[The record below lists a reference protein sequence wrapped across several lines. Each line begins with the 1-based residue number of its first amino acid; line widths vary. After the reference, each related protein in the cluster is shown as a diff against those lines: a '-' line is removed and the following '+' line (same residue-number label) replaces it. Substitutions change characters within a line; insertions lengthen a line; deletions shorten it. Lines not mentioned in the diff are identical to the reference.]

1 MEVEGAASPPPK
13 MWSLVRVT
21 SPLLDSRKHWYV
33 LTKNLCGTRPKD
45 FSKNEIFKK
54 FPGEINCVSTR
65 ELHPATKSC
74 SLNRKAV
81 GLYVATSF
89 GLCAAL
95 LRQRELPAEGFISS
109 REFLA
114 VMNTVNSV
122 ALEFDPCSLGGKTY
136 FGAQDQTPS
145 PCFQTISAE
154 IENWK
159 SRFAVIEQEAFQLK
173 ARIAELEAEVT
184 KLKNAQDSTSSTSSS
199 VTNVCSTPVLP
210 SRPSSSSSSPL
221 SSCSSL
227 GNSSIEETKKSS
239 LGPTLKKREVARQ
252 CRVITKD
259 LDGVCEK
266 YHESLACVL
275 GNSFIYGN
283 EEDRQSVSKTVS
295 DIIDLV
301 INFRG
306 SKKGLSELLLPETHQ
321 RFLESM
327 RVPDWV
333 LLYFKLQAKLPDAA
347 WQTLLNLTQLGRSG
361 VSFYCILILK
371 RLKVSINLVFLVDHS
386 VIS

>member
-54 FPGEINCVSTR
+54 LPGEINCVSTR

-74 SLNRKAV
+74 YLNRKAV

-114 VMNTVNSV
+114 VMNTVNGV

-159 SRFAVIEQEAFQLK
+159 SRFAVIEQEY
-173 ARIAELEAEVT
+173 
-184 KLKNAQDSTSSTSSS
+184 STSSTSSS

-221 SSCSSL
+221 SSCSLL
-227 GNSSIEETKKSS
+227 GNSSIEETKKSP

-275 GNSFIYGN
+275 GN
-283 EEDRQSVSKTVS
+283 RK
-295 DIIDLV
+295 
-301 INFRG
+301 
-306 SKKGLSELLLPETHQ
+306 
-321 RFLESM
+321 
-327 RVPDWV
+327 
-333 LLYFKLQAKLPDAA
+333 
-347 WQTLLNLTQLGRSG
+347 
-361 VSFYCILILK
+361 
-371 RLKVSINLVFLVDHS
+371 
-386 VIS
+386 